1 MIETFK
7 YDIFQIC
14 FKMKKG
20 VFVLLLALIAVVIAG
35 CQGGGDK
42 GVSSTTPFI
51 GGTEGLTAKFAEN
64 SPPAEVTDA
73 QKDTSGKLINT
84 FDIVLLL
91 ENVGEV
97 DIGDSSLE
105 STAGNTKIAVT
116 IGGILGSDFLTS
128 DSKNPDGKV
137 VTLVK
142 ANSKGP
148 ISGVRKDPDGNKI
161 PGSTV
166 DMRFEGLAYQR
177 ELAGSAEFPI
187 QADVCYSYQT
197 KAVSDLCIRADA
209 TKRVSG
215 VCDIAGQKQVFNS
228 GAPVH
233 VTAAKESVGGK
244 NKVLLTFN
252 VKNIGTGGVFKAAA
266 TPDCERGAFAKENH
280 VLVQVSTGLTEGIT
294 CSGISVNSTAS
305 KLTEGLVVGD
315 LRLSNG
321 EGTFSCIQNTPN
333 QDGVKKV
340 DLKLTYNYLISKST
354 KIAVKHLLQ

>member
-1 MIETFK
+1 
-7 YDIFQIC
+7 
-14 FKMKKG
+14 MKKG

-35 CQGGGDK
+35 CQSGGDK

-73 QKDTSGKLINT
+73 QRDSSTPPKLINT

-97 DIGDSSLE
+97 DLGDSTLP
-105 STAGNTKIAVT
+105 TTDANTKVAVT
-116 IGGILGSDFLTS
+116 IGGILGSDFL
-128 DSKNPDGKV
+128 DSAGKNPAGTEVK
-137 VTLVK
+137 LVK
-142 ANSKGP
+142 ANPKGP
-148 ISGVRKDPDGNKI
+148 ISGVRKDPDGDKI

-187 QADVCYSYQT
+187 QADVCYAYQT

-215 VCDIAGQKQVFNS
+215 VCDISGQKQVFNS

-244 NKVLLTFN
+244 SKVLLTFN
-252 VKNIGTGGVFKAAA
+252 VKNVGTGGVYKAVAGAA
-266 TPDCERGAFAKENH
+266 PDCERGAFAKENH
-280 VLVQVSTGLTEGIT
+280 VLVQIDTGLSGIT
-294 CSGISVNSTAS
+294 CSGISVDSAAAGT
-305 KLTEGLVVGD
+305 TPGRIVGD

-321 EGTFSCIQNTPN
+321 EGTFSCIQATPN
-333 QDGVKKV
+333 QDAVKKV

-354 KIAVKHLLQ
+354 KLAVKHLLS

>member
-1 MIETFK
+1 
-7 YDIFQIC
+7 
-14 FKMKKG
+14 MKKG

-35 CQGGGDK
+35 CQGGQK
-42 GVSSTTPFI
+42 GQVSSTTPFI

-64 SPPAEVTDA
+64 SPPPEVTDA
-73 QKDTSGKLINT
+73 QKDNANKLINT

-97 DIGDSSLE
+97 DLGDSALK
-105 STAGNTKIAVT
+105 STDDNTKVAVT
-116 IGGILGSDFLTS
+116 IGGILSSDFLTS
-128 DSKNPDGKV
+128 DSKSPDGKV

-142 ANSKGP
+142 ANPKGP
-148 ISGVRKDPDGNKI
+148 ISGVKKDPDGNKI

-197 KAVSDLCIRADA
+197 KAVSDLCIRSDA

-252 VKNIGTGGVFKAAA
+252 VKNMGAGSVFKAAA

-280 VLVQVSTGLTEGIT
+280 VLVQVNTGIAGIS
-294 CSGISVNSTAS
+294 CSGISVDSTAS
-305 KLTEGLVVGD
+305 KSENGLIIGD

-333 QDGVKKV
+333 QDAVKKV

-354 KIAVKHLLQ
+354 KLAVKHLLS